1 MSATRH
7 SAALRPPAADAAA
20 PETAAATPA
29 QADPAVG
36 IDLVDVG
43 VTIPIYNARSRSLRR
58 DVLRRVG
65 AGLAARD
72 DGAVRVEALR
82 GVTLSLRPGDRVGLV
97 GHNGAGKSTLL
108 RVLAGAYEPSSGS
121 VRIAG
126 RVAAL
131 LDIGLGMEPELTGR
145 ENILLRAACMGVPLR
160 QARALEPDIEAFC
173 ELGSFL
179 DMPLRTY
186 SSGMALRLAFA
197 VSTCV
202 QPDILLLDELVTVG
216 DAAFAAKAQARMEAL
231 MDGAAIM
238 VLATHDEAMIG
249 KLCNRVIRMEG
260 GRVAPEMQA
269 PQIPLPPSSPQ
280 SDQPIEGEI
289 GAHDVVE

>member
-1 MSATRH
+1 MAVTAIPPGDADARNDT
-7 SAALRPPAADAAA
+7 SAAESAAQGTAHKADQGVLPRASGAGPHPGTAA
-20 PETAAATPA
+20 PAG
-29 QADPAVG
+29 DGVG

-65 AGLAARD
+65 GGLAGRD

-145 ENILLRAACMGVPLR
+145 ENILLRAACMGLSAR
-160 QARALEPDIEAFC
+160 QARALEPEIEAFC
-173 ELGSFL
+173 ELGAFL

-202 QPDILLLDELVTVG
+202 EPDILLLDELITVG
-216 DAAFAAKAQARMEAL
+216 DAAFAARAEDRMTAL
-231 MDGAAIM
+231 MDKASIM
-238 VLATHDEAMIG
+238 VLATHDNAMIE
-249 KLCNRVIRMEG
+249 KLCNRVIRMEA
-260 GRVAPEMQA
+260 GRVGETTSAAP
-269 PQIPLPPSSPQ
+269 P
-280 SDQPIEGEI
+280 
-289 GAHDVVE
+289 